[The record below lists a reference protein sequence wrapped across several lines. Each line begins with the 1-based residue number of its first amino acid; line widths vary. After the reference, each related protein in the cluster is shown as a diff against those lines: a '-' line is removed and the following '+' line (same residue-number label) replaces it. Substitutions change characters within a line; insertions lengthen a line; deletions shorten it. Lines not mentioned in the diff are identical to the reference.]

1 MISIRRSSERG
12 YAHHGWLESWHSFS
26 FAEYQDPAHVRFG
39 PLRVI
44 NEDIVQPGAGFDT
57 HGHRNME
64 ILTYVLSGTLRH
76 HDSMGH
82 SADIRHGEIQ
92 LMRAGS
98 GVMHSEFNPS
108 QSEPVHLL
116 QIWIIPDVQGL
127 TPGYWQQAIPVESTR
142 GRWCLLVSPDGAEGS
157 LQIRQEVRIYAA
169 ILDGA
174 TLNHQL
180 GIGRRAYLHVARGS
194 LMANEFELSAGD
206 ALAFV
211 DEAAVELS
219 AAENAEVLLFDL

>member
-1 MISIRRSSERG
+1 
-12 YAHHGWLESWHSFS
+12 
-26 FAEYQDPAHVRFG
+26 
-39 PLRVI
+39 
-44 NEDIVQPGAGFDT
+44 
-57 HGHRNME
+57 
-64 ILTYVLSGTLRH
+64 
-76 HDSMGH
+76 
-82 SADIRHGEIQ
+82 
-92 LMRAGS
+92 
-98 GVMHSEFNPS
+98 
-108 QSEPVHLL
+108 VHLL
-116 QIWIIPDVQGL
+116 QIWIIPDVPGL
-127 TPGYWQQAIPVESTR
+127 TPGYWQQGIPVESTH

-194 LMANEFELSAGD
+194 LVANEFELSAGD